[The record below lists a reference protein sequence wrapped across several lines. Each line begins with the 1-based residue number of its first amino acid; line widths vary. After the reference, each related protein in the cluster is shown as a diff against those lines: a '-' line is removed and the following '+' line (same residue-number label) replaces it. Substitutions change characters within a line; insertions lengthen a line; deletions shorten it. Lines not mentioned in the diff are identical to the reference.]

1 MLGSTSQLEEVRIVK
16 KKKTNTK
23 TMIYTFDCQLRLI
36 HDGAMDHGAK
46 KDGEATSGPSGKKT
60 VKISTVS
67 HELERKQ
74 CDPRSLIS
82 LIALAFN
89 VTMCFMGMT

>member
-1 MLGSTSQLEEVRIVK
+1 M
-16 KKKTNTK
+16 
-23 TMIYTFDCQLRLI
+23 I
-36 HDGAMDHGAK
+36 HDGDMDRGAE
-46 KDGEATSGPSGKKT
+46 KDGETTSGPSGKKT

-74 CDPRSLIS
+74 CDPTSLIP

-89 VTMCFMGMT
+89 VAMCFMGMT